1 MTLFIPRAA
10 AVGATL
16 FVLLLSACAQP
27 ASDTTNAS
35 PSAPAEASES
45 SEAPAAADANLT
57 HGCVEDHA
65 PGTDY
70 FPEKATFDE
79 ASGVSVEYAG
89 DHKIVEVETLAGDEP
104 LRYVLVQC
112 GAPEPEL
119 EGDLGDAVT
128 VEVPVESVISL
139 TTTNLPHFAML
150 GDADRVVGVGTGAF
164 VTTQEI
170 LDRIEGGDVT
180 DYAGPEGEVDVE
192 AVLGAAP
199 DLVIMDAFGEAI
211 VEEADRFVQA
221 GVPAVLSADFNEQT
235 MLGRAEWL
243 KFTSLF
249 LNAEGQANDL
259 FSQIAGTYEEVK
271 QAAAASESAPPT
283 VFANTPFEGT
293 WFMPA
298 GNSFFASAIADAN
311 GEYVFNDDNETY
323 SLQLD
328 IETVLDRAADADVW
342 LQAGSVNGTLDDLL
356 AIDERF
362 DEFKAFRQGNVW
374 AWDKVTTDA
383 GGNAFFEEAYTRA
396 DVVLSDFVKILHPD
410 ALPDHELVYFGQ
422 VPEGKDG

>member
-16 FVLLLSACAQP
+16 LVLLLSACGQP
-27 ASDTTNAS
+27 ATEPTTTT
-35 PSAPAEASES
+35 PASEPVEA
-45 SEAPAAADANLT
+45 SEAPAANLT
-57 HGCVEDHA
+57 DGCIENHT

-89 DHKIVEVETLAGDEP
+89 DHKIVEVETLAGEEP
-104 LRYVLVQC
+104 LRYVLLQC

-119 EGDLGDAVT
+119 EGDLADAVT

-150 GDADRVVGVGTGAF
+150 GGADRVVGVGTGAF
-164 VTTQEI
+164 VTTKEI
-170 LDRIEGGDVT
+170 LDRIEAGDVK
-180 DYAGPEGEVDVE
+180 DFAGPEGQVDVE

-199 DLVIMDAFGEAI
+199 DLVIMDAFGDAI
-211 VEEADRFVQA
+211 LEEAERFVAA
-221 GVPAVLSADFNEQT
+221 GVPTVLNADFNEQT

-259 FSQIAGTYEEVK
+259 FAQTAANYEEVK
-271 QAAAASESAPPT
+271 QAAAASENAAPT
-283 VFANTPFEGT
+283 VFANTPYEGT

-298 GNSFFASAIADAN
+298 GNSFFANAIADAN
-311 GEYVFNDDNETY
+311 GKYVFDDDNETY

-328 IETVLDRAADADVW
+328 IETVLNRAADADVW

-362 DEFKAFRQGNVW
+362 DEFKAFRRGNVW
-374 AWDKVTTDA
+374 AYDKVITEA

-396 DVVLSDFVKILHPD
+396 DVVLSDLVKILHPE

-422 VPEGKDG
+422 VPEGKGR